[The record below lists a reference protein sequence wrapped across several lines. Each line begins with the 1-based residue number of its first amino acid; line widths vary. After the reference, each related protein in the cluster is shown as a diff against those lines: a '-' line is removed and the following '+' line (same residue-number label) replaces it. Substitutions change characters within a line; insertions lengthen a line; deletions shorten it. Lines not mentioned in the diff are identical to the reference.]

1 MIEMLH
7 GTTTIKVIDRKVE
20 EMIRKGWAVK
30 DQNVG
35 DFAPVDDD
43 VDTDSEEE

>member
-1 MIEMLH
+1 MVEMVH
-7 GTTTIKVIDRKVE
+7 GTTTIKVIDQKVE

-30 DQNVG
+30 DQDSG
-35 DFAPVDDD
+35 DFAPVDD